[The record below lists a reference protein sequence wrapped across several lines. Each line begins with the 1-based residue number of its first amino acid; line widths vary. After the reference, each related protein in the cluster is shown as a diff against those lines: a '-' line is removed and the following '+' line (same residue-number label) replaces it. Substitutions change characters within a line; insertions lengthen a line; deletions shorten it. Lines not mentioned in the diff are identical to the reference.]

1 MPGQVS
7 TSHAICIAH
16 TGKFAGMH
24 VDVSSLS
31 QLRTRNFET
40 QVVTKPRRARHS
52 SKYGIRSHPSV
63 VVAPSTTEKNC
74 KTLSTYDFQKIR
86 PLFSTSS
93 ASLQLF
99 ARKQTNFLQIQNAE
113 NGVFVSLWRAARKV
127 PRSGTGSAFKTLKT
141 IHNAR
146 SQS

>member
-1 MPGQVS
+1 
-7 TSHAICIAH
+7 
-16 TGKFAGMH
+16 MH
-24 VDVSSLS
+24 VDASSLS

-52 SKYGIRSHPSV
+52 SKYGIRSYPSV

-74 KTLSTYDFQKIR
+74 KTTHDFQKIR

-127 PRSGTGSAFKTLKT
+127 PRSGTGSAFKSVLRGLTGDDGLWLAEECDFKRQEKRRF
-141 IHNAR
+141 AR
-146 SQS
+146 R